1 MSGERFQS
9 KDTLLTTF
17 ADECST
23 LLLGLA
29 TLTLPAFISQFNDAI
44 GLATLATGATL
55 TATSFVAGRI
65 INRIHS
71 GDNLPKKPLAAENPT
86 PVNVARLTTIKITS

>member
-1 MSGERFQS
+1 MSAERFQP
-9 KDTLLTTF
+9 KDTPFHTF

-44 GLATLATGATL
+44 GLAALAAGATL
-55 TATSFVAGRI
+55 TATSFAAGRI
-65 INRIHS
+65 IH
-71 GDNLPKKPLAAENPT
+71 K
-86 PVNVARLTTIKITS
+86 